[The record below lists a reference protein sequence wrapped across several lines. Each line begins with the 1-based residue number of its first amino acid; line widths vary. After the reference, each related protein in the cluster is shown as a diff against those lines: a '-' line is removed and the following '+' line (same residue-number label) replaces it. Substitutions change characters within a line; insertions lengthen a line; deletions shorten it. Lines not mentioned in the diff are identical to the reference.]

1 MTNYNFCGAE
11 TTIDYAYHSPELK
24 VTLEVFDHSSFPL
37 NTSSHIPILY
47 TPEYNKEIHN
57 ENFTEESESYIPDP
71 SLPKRIQAPIF
82 IPHKK
87 IIPDLFD
94 KELYRHKSLIYIL
107 TAYKYM
113 EDMNSCEKLSIIAQL
128 LAFSADRCTL
138 KPPVITNYDKEI
150 TKNTRYFDKKLKFT
164 KK

>member
-57 ENFTEESESYIPDP
+57 ENFTE
-71 SLPKRIQAPIF
+71 
-82 IPHKK
+82 
-87 IIPDLFD
+87 
-94 KELYRHKSLIYIL
+94 
-107 TAYKYM
+107 
-113 EDMNSCEKLSIIAQL
+113 
-128 LAFSADRCTL
+128 
-138 KPPVITNYDKEI
+138 
-150 TKNTRYFDKKLKFT
+150 
-164 KK
+164 

>member
-57 ENFTEESESYIPDP
+57 ENFTEWKNHIT
-71 SLPKRIQAPIF
+71 
-82 IPHKK
+82 HH
-87 IIPDLFD
+87 IILWVEMFYLNTIEQLFLFVEQLD
-94 KELYRHKSLIYIL
+94 QLEVCLLIV
-107 TAYKYM
+107 
-113 EDMNSCEKLSIIAQL
+113 D
-128 LAFSADRCTL
+128 F
-138 KPPVITNYDKEI
+138 
-150 TKNTRYFDKKLKFT
+150 
-164 KK
+164 